1 MTSTTLPPAYGGGR
15 TLHVVQEGESL
26 YAIARQYGVSIDDLR
41 RLNTLG
47 PSDVIVPFQKLYV
60 N

>member
-1 MTSTTLPPAYGGGR
+1 MLPPAYGGGR
-15 TLHVVQEGESL
+15 TVHVVQEGQSL
-26 YAIARQYGVSIDDLR
+26 YAIARQYGVSVADLQQ
-41 RLNTLG
+41 LNSLG